1 MPGFVLQ
8 FLWGLVVL
16 SGFIGWG
23 TAVARMIGRGPRELP
38 DWGLSAGWGMAFV
51 LAVGGVLSLAGL
63 AFPWVLMA
71 LVLCGAALHGVAV
84 FRRPAFGNGF
94 SWLSVALI
102 VLAALPLLTRYASAV
117 QFQAMSCGDDDIA
130 YFTYISRLLQTGTL
144 IEPFSLRRLSGYGGQ
159 TFLQALVVA
168 AGSEDNAYLLDR
180 GIAVII
186 SFGLVIGFFRQGGK
200 TRTVHTMVALILTVI
215 LPLPLLNSS
224 SHVTGLVLF
233 LTLFRTLHLFP
244 LSDKATATRHL
255 WLMGAVA
262 AGAASLK
269 AHFMVTA
276 SVTVFFFWLISML
289 YDRGGRGGLSR
300 YGASLGHLGLSSLV
314 FLAPW
319 MALLQRSSGTILF
332 PLLQGN
338 HQPGFAETYS
348 GSMEFT
354 ELLGF
359 LGDFFISPQVGLF
372 CLPVVLHAFRRGS
385 PAGLALYIGALTAA
399 VITVSTLTFDD
410 LEAHHRYVAPFLNAA
425 FISTVIFILSDLHRT
440 MAGKSRAPFV
450 ARTGDK
456 ILFVLVVLLLPIP
469 VIRDIN
475 RFADKVGVTAL
486 APEHRA
492 AYASM
497 QSAVPEGGRFLAA
510 VEQPFALDY
519 RRNVIFNVDVPG
531 AVSPG
536 PGMPFFKGPGPLKDY
551 LKAQSI
557 PYIAFRDFA
566 MAGGCLYRREMWEYY
581 AAGDH
586 PMWRRQSRYFLDFMA
601 NVEALAVSE
610 KTIYR
615 GDGLSVIELR

>member
-1 MPGFVLQ
+1 MQ

-23 TAVARMIGRGPRELP
+23 TAVGRMAGRGHQDLP
-38 DWGLSAGWGMAFV
+38 DWGLRAGWGMAFV

-63 AFPWVLMA
+63 ALPWVLMA
-71 LVLCGAALHGVAV
+71 LVLSGAALHGVVA
-84 FRRPAFGNGF
+84 FRRPAFGNGL
-94 SWLSVALI
+94 SGLSVALI
-102 VLAALPLLTRYASAV
+102 VLAAIPLLTRYSAAV
-117 QFQAMSCGDDDIA
+117 NFQAMSCGDDDIA
-130 YFTYISRLLQTGTL
+130 YFTYVSRLLQTGTL

-180 GIAVII
+180 GIAFII
-186 SFGLVIGFFRQGGK
+186 SFGLVIGFFRQDGK
-200 TRTVHTMVALILTVI
+200 TRAVHTMMALILTVI
-215 LPLPLLNSS
+215 LPFPLLNSS

-244 LSDKATATRHL
+244 LSDKDTTTRHL

-269 AHFMVTA
+269 AHFMITA
-276 SVTVFFFWLISML
+276 SATVFFFWLISLL
-289 YDRGGRGGLSR
+289 YDRGGRGR
-300 YGASLGHLGLSSLV
+300 YGTSLGHLGLSSLV

-338 HQPGFAETYS
+338 HQPGFAATYS
-348 GSMEFT
+348 GPLEFT
-354 ELLGF
+354 ALLGS

-385 PAGLALYIGALTAA
+385 PAGLALYAGALIAA
-399 VITVSTLTFDD
+399 VITVSTLTFDTP
-410 LEAHHRYVAPFLNAA
+410 EAHHRYVAPFLNAA

-440 MAGKSRAPFV
+440 TAGQPKAPIV

-469 VIRDIN
+469 VTRDIN
-475 RFADKVGVTAL
+475 RLADKFGVTAL

-492 AYASM
+492 AYARM
-497 QSAVPEGGRFLAA
+497 QSAVPEGGRLLAA

-531 AVSPG
+531 AASPD

-551 LKAQSI
+551 LLGQSI
-557 PYIAFRDFA
+557 PYIAFRNFS

-581 AAGDH
+581 AADDH
-586 PMWRRQSRYFLDFMA
+586 PMWRRQSRYFLDFMD
-601 NVEALAVSE
+601 NVEALAGSE

>member
-23 TAVARMIGRGPRELP
+23 TAVGRMAGRGHQDLP
-38 DWGLSAGWGMAFV
+38 DWGLRAGWGMAFV

-63 AFPWVLMA
+63 ALPWVLMA
-71 LVLCGAALHGVAV
+71 LVLGGAALHGVVA
-84 FRRPAFGNGF
+84 FRRPAFVDGLSG
-94 SWLSVALI
+94 LSVALI
-102 VLAALPLLTRYASAV
+102 VLAAIPLLTRYTAAV
-117 QFQAMSCGDDDIA
+117 NFQAMSCGDDDIA
-130 YFTYISRLLQTGTL
+130 YFTYVSRLLQTGTL

-180 GIAVII
+180 GIAFII
-186 SFGLVIGFFRQGGK
+186 SFGLVIGFFRQDGK
-200 TRTVHTMVALILTVI
+200 TRAVHTMMALILTVI
-215 LPLPLLNSS
+215 LPFPLLNSS

-244 LSDKATATRHL
+244 LSDKDTTTRHL

-269 AHFMVTA
+269 AHFMITA
-276 SVTVFFFWLISML
+276 SATVFFFWLISLL
-289 YDRGGRGGLSR
+289 YDRGGRGR
-300 YGASLGHLGLSSLV
+300 YGTSLGHLGLSSLV

-338 HQPGFAETYS
+338 HQPGFAATYS
-348 GSMEFT
+348 GPLEFT
-354 ELLGF
+354 ALLGS

-385 PAGLALYIGALTAA
+385 PAGLALYAGALIAA
-399 VITVSTLTFDD
+399 VITVSTLTFDTP
-410 LEAHHRYVAPFLNAA
+410 EAHHRYVAPFLNAA

-440 MAGKSRAPFV
+440 TAGQPKAPIV

-469 VIRDIN
+469 VTRDIN
-475 RFADKVGVTAL
+475 RLADKFGVTAL

-492 AYASM
+492 AYARM
-497 QSAVPEGGRFLAA
+497 QSAVPEGGRLLAA

-531 AVSPG
+531 AASPD

-551 LKAQSI
+551 LLGQSI
-557 PYIAFRDFA
+557 PYIAFRDFS

-581 AAGDH
+581 AADDH
-586 PMWRRQSRYFLDFMA
+586 PMWRRQSRYFLDFMD
-601 NVEALAVSE
+601 NVEALAGSE

>member
-1 MPGFVLQ
+1 MSGFILQ

-23 TAVARMIGRGPRELP
+23 TAVGRIAGRGHQDLP

-51 LAVGGVLSLAGL
+51 LAVGGLLSLAGL
-63 AFPWVLMA
+63 ALPWVLMA
-71 LVLCGAALHGVAV
+71 LVLSGAALHGVTA
-84 FRRPAFGNGF
+84 FRRPAFTNGL
-94 SWLSVALI
+94 SGLSVALI
-102 VLAALPLLTRYASAV
+102 VLAAVPLLTRYTAAV
-117 QFQAMSCGDDDIA
+117 NFQAMSCGDDDIA
-130 YFTYISRLLQTGTL
+130 YFTYVSRLLQTGTL

-168 AGSEDNAYLLDR
+168 TGAEENAYLLDR
-180 GIAVII
+180 GIAFII

-200 TRTVHTMVALILTVI
+200 LLAVHTMMALILTVI

-255 WLMGAVA
+255 WLIGIVV

-269 AHFMVTA
+269 AHFMVAA
-276 SVTVFFFWLISML
+276 SVTVFFFWLISFF
-289 YDRGGRGGLSR
+289 YDRGGRSR

-319 MALLQRSSGTILF
+319 MALLQRSSGTILL

-348 GSMEFT
+348 GSLEFT
-354 ELLGF
+354 ALLGS

-385 PAGLALYIGALTAA
+385 PAGLALYAGALIAA
-399 VITVSTLTFDD
+399 VITVATLTFDD

-425 FISTVIFILSDLHRT
+425 FISTVIFILSDLRLKT
-440 MAGKSRAPFV
+440 AGKPQAQFV

-456 ILFVLVVLLLPIP
+456 ILFVLVVLLLPVP
-469 VIRDIN
+469 VTRDIN
-475 RFADKVGVTAL
+475 RLADKAGVTVL

-519 RRNVIFNVDVPG
+519 RRNVIFNIDVPG
-531 AVSPG
+531 AVSPD

-551 LKAQSI
+551 LQGQSI
-557 PYIAFRDFA
+557 PYIAFRDFS
-566 MAGGCLYRREMWEYY
+566 MAGGCLYRREKWEYY
-581 AAGDH
+581 AAADH
-586 PMWRRQSRYFLDFMA
+586 PMWRRQSRYFLDFMD
-601 NVEALAVSE
+601 NVEALARSE

-615 GDGLSVIELR
+615 GNGLSVIELR